1 MLVRVFENLEAGG
14 DGLAKM
20 KRLPFSRQPFRSR
33 SADYLFA
40 AGFSSFLTLSFLTL
54 SLVDFVSGF
63 FTSGEAFGLVPFT
76 GLADGAALGVV
87 AGVLAG
93 VEVTGGLV
101 SGAFAFGSQAP
112 NIAVEAAIAAAKTID
127 LLIAL
132 FFPNYR
138 SYSRFFQAAYNP

>member
-1 MLVRVFENLEAGG
+1 MPLFPLAGVAAG
-14 DGLAKM
+14 DPLGLA
-20 KRLPFSRQPFRSR
+20 
-33 SADYLFA
+33 
-40 AGFSSFLTLSFLTL
+40 
-54 SLVDFVSGF
+54 
-63 FTSGEAFGLVPFT
+63 T
-76 GLADGAALGVV
+76 GVE
-87 AGVLAG
+87 AG
-93 VEVTGGLV
+93 VEVTCGFVV

>member
-1 MLVRVFENLEAGG
+1 M
-14 DGLAKM
+14 
-20 KRLPFSRQPFRSR
+20 
-33 SADYLFA
+33 
-40 AGFSSFLTLSFLTL
+40 
-54 SLVDFVSGF
+54 
-63 FTSGEAFGLVPFT
+63 VPFT